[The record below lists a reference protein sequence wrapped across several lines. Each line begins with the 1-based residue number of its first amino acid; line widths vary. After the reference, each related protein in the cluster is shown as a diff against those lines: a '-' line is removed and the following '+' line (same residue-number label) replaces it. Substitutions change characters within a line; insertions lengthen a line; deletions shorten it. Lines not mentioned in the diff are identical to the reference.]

1 MVNKSTCKYVLPNA
15 QIWILQSR
23 RDFSTTNH
31 TSLRVNKSTCKYVI
45 RNVYCYI
52 SLLLYPVLPGWALP
66 TFGRGRLKWGW
77 RCARWSGGKGPEP
90 ESEEVSSSRWL
101 WWSSCRSEEVCP
113 GSARWSWNKYICN
126 TGGIVRFEKIE
137 FLSLYSHF
145 PHIMDIF
152 CISYLFGKTFTTVQ
166 NQFRKMLEQ
175 GRPLI
180 FKFKNGLY
188 YFFDKILEFFTQL
201 NYFNNN
207 LLAS

>member
-1 MVNKSTCKYVLPNA
+1 
-15 QIWILQSR
+15 
-23 RDFSTTNH
+23 
-31 TSLRVNKSTCKYVI
+31 
-45 RNVYCYI
+45 
-52 SLLLYPVLPGWALP
+52 
-66 TFGRGRLKWGW
+66 
-77 RCARWSGGKGPEP
+77 
-90 ESEEVSSSRWL
+90 
-101 WWSSCRSEEVCP
+101 
-113 GSARWSWNKYICN
+113 
-126 TGGIVRFEKIE
+126 
-137 FLSLYSHF
+137 
-145 PHIMDIF
+145 MDIF